1 MECSC
6 TQVSTVQLGLSIH
19 HVFGCGCVLVWVSG
33 PCRLICATR
42 AGEVL
47 SSPLWK
53 EWKERREEQRQ
64 TERKIWGGEGY
75 KKRRNE
81 RVGRAVCMR
90 EAKSLWGGMWE
101 SSLCWV
107 EPFLQKFWL
116 VSTEHVNLWA
126 CSSYHSVSNTF
137 SSFSRSIFHPSLR
150 IIESSSE
157 SNPSTLITLLAER
170 NKQIFFY
177 FDRFWYTSF
186 LLNQSLYS
194 CTEDVEWHAVKYSTY
209 L

>member
-33 PCRLICATR
+33 PWRLICATR

-90 EAKSLWGGMWE
+90 EAKSLWGGMRD
-101 SSLCWV
+101 SSFCWV
-107 EPFLQKFWL
+107 LPFLQKFWL
-116 VSTEHVNLWA
+116 VSTEHASCGPAPAIVLSLTLS
-126 CSSYHSVSNTF
+126 C
-137 SSFSRSIFHPSLR
+137 PSLAPSF
-150 IIESSSE
+150 IHLSE
-157 SNPSTLITLLAER
+157 LLKAAVS
-170 NKQIFFY
+170 QI
-177 FDRFWYTSF
+177 RA
-186 LLNQSLYS
+186 L
-194 CTEDVEWHAVKYSTY
+194 
-209 L
+209 